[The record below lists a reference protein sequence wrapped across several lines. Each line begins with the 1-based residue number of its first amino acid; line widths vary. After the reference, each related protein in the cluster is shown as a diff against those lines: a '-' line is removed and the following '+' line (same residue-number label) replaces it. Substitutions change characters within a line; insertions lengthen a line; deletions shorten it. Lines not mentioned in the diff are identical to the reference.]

1 MPFTLTRMKTRKT
14 KNNPIWKYLA
24 AARYFLFKY
33 EVRFLYRLIAIDL
46 DGTLLNSSK
55 RISEENRDAVNR
67 LIGLGYQVVIATGR
81 RYYSAK
87 MLVKDLD
94 SHLVIMANNGNI
106 VRSSLDDVVLISKFL
121 DRGSY
126 LDILKEAKVH
136 RLKGI
141 VHVDRYLEGIDMV
154 VEEDDLHMNHF
165 KYLTEQD
172 KRYLILPEKEI
183 YELDR
188 ILAVVFPGDYKAV
201 KTFSDMIGQKYPDRY
216 SSHVL
221 ENIYIAEAM
230 YEAMNP
236 GGSKWKTLHEYAESI
251 GVNRDEIIAI
261 GDDNNDVDMILNAGL
276 GIAMKNGS
284 GLAKAAADIVTE
296 WDNDHSGLA
305 RVLGKVLNF

>member
-1 MPFTLTRMKTRKT
+1 M
-14 KNNPIWKYLA
+14 
-24 AARYFLFKY
+24 
-33 EVRFLYRLIAIDL
+33 YRLIAIDL

-55 RISEENRDAVNR
+55 KISEENREAVNR
-67 LIGLGYQVVIATGR
+67 LISLGYQVVIATGR

-106 VRSSLDDVVLISKFL
+106 VRSSMDDVVLISKFL
-121 DRGSY
+121 DRDSY

-154 VEEDDLHMNHF
+154 IEEDDLHRDHF

-188 ILAVVFPGDYKAV
+188 VLAVVFPGDYEAV
-201 KTFSDMIGQKYPDRY
+201 KTFSDTIGLKYPDRY

-236 GGSKWKTLHEYAESI
+236 GGSKWKTLSEYAESV
-251 GVNRDEIIAI
+251 GVKPDEIIAI
-261 GDDNNDVDMILNAGL
+261 GDDNNDLDMILNAGL

-284 GLAKAAADIVTE
+284 NLAKSAADMVTE
-296 WDNDHSGLA
+296 RDNDHSGLA
-305 RVLGKVLNF
+305 HVLEKVLKF

>member
-1 MPFTLTRMKTRKT
+1 M
-14 KNNPIWKYLA
+14 
-24 AARYFLFKY
+24 
-33 EVRFLYRLIAIDL
+33 YRLIAIDL

-55 RISEENRDAVNR
+55 KISDENREAVNR

-87 MLVKDLD
+87 MLVKELD

-106 VRSSLDDVVLISKFL
+106 VRSSLDDVVLKSKFL
-121 DRGSY
+121 DRESY
-126 LDILKEAKVH
+126 LDILKEAKDH
-136 RLKGI
+136 RLRGI

-154 VEEDDLHMNHF
+154 VEQDDLYKEHLR
-165 KYLTEQD
+165 YLTEQD

-183 YELDR
+183 YKLDR
-188 ILAVVFPGDYKAV
+188 VLAVVFPGDYEVV
-201 KTFSDMIGQKYPDRY
+201 KTFSDTIGQKYPDRY

-236 GGSKWKTLHEYAESI
+236 GGSKWKTLNEYAESI
-251 GVNRDEIIAI
+251 GIKREEIIAI

-276 GIAMKNGS
+276 GIAMRNGS
-284 GLAKAAADIVTE
+284 NLAKSAADIVTE
-296 WDNDHSGLA
+296 RDNDHSGLA
-305 RVLGKVLNF
+305 HVLEKVLKF